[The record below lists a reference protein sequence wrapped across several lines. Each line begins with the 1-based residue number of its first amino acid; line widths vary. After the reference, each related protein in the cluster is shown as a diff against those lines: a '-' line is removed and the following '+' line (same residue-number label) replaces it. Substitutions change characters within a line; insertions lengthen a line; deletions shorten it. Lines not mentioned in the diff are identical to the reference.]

1 MVKKTAKKKTKT
13 KAKTT
18 AKATAKA
25 KKKTSRKTASKKKP
39 VNMIISKSR
48 TKATAG
54 INVSGD
60 FYSALDEAVRN
71 MIWSAEQRATQNG
84 RRTLRPHDL

>member
-1 MVKKTAKKKTKT
+1 MVKKTAKKKTKA
-13 KAKTT
+13 KAKP
-18 AKATAKA
+18 KAKA
-25 KKKTSRKTASKKKP
+25 KKTTSRKTTRKKKP
-39 VNMIISKSR
+39 VNMIISKTR

-60 FYSALDEAVRN
+60 FYSALDEAVRA
-71 MIWSAEQRATQNG
+71 MIWSAEQRASRYG

>member
-1 MVKKTAKKKTKT
+1 MVKKTAKKKTKA
-13 KAKTT
+13 KAKP
-18 AKATAKA
+18 KAKA
-25 KKKTSRKTASKKKP
+25 KKTTSRKKKP
-39 VNMIISKSR
+39 VNMIISKTR

-60 FYSALDEAVRN
+60 FYSALDEAVRA

>member
-1 MVKKTAKKKTKT
+1 MAKKKTAKKKTKA
-13 KAKTT
+13 KAKPK
-18 AKATAKA
+18 AKAKA
-25 KKKTSRKTASKKKP
+25 KKTTSRKTTRKKKP
-39 VNMIISKSR
+39 VNMIISKTR

-60 FYSALDEAVRN
+60 FYSALDEAVRT

>member
-1 MVKKTAKKKTKT
+1 MVKKTAKKKTK
-13 KAKTT
+13 
-18 AKATAKA
+18 AKA
-25 KKKTSRKTASKKKP
+25 KPKAKARKTTSRKTTRKKKA
-39 VNMIISKSR
+39 VNMIISKTR

-60 FYSALDEAVRN
+60 FYSALDEAVRA

>member
-1 MVKKTAKKKTKT
+1 MVKKTAKKKTKA
-13 KAKTT
+13 KAKP
-18 AKATAKA
+18 KA
-25 KKKTSRKTASKKKP
+25 KKKTSRKKASKKKP
-39 VNMIISKSR
+39 INMIISKSR

-60 FYSALDEAVRN
+60 FYNALDEAVRS

>member
-1 MVKKTAKKKTKT
+1 MVKKTAKKKTKA
-13 KAKTT
+13 KAKP
-18 AKATAKA
+18 KAKA
-25 KKKTSRKTASKKKP
+25 KKTTSRKKKP
-39 VNMIISKSR
+39 VNMIISKTR

-60 FYSALDEAVRN
+60 FYSALDKAVRA